1 MRSTTRTFV
10 AGLAVAGAIAGM
22 GSVAA
27 AAVAASSADAV
38 QNLPAFKTDCNNDE
52 PGRTFGGWQ
61 QIPIKRGD
69 AGTAV
74 YGWLVVGTYD
84 TGYGEIKCVGVLPS
98 GRTAGK
104 GYSLT
109 ATALRSDAA
118 PDVAAAASGTSSQ
131 KYVKTRSVVLDGED
145 DDPGDATSSDVILA
159 VGTVDHWDLPTFA
172 SGSVRLL

>member
-1 MRSTTRTFV
+1 MRSPTRTV
-10 AGLAVAGAIAGM
+10 LAGLAVAGAIAGIRL
-22 GSVAA
+22 VAA
-27 AAVAASSADAV
+27 PAVAASFADGV
-38 QNLPAFKTDCNNDE
+38 ENLSAFKTDCNNDE
-52 PGRTFGGWQ
+52 PGRRFGGWQ

-98 GRTAGK
+98 GLTAGK
-104 GYSLT
+104 GYNLT

-118 PDVAAAASGTSSQ
+118 PDVATAASGTSSR

-145 DDPGDATSSDVILA
+145 DDPGDGTSSDVILA

-172 SGSVRLL
+172 SASVRLI